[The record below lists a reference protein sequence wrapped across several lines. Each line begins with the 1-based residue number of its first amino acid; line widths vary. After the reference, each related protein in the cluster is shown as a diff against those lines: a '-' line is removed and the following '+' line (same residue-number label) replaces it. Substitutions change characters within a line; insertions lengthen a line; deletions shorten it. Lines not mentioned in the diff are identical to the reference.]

1 MDKNK
6 IKTGLKWFYFSFI
19 WLMVLV
25 FALDLISKWI
35 VQNNLD
41 VNQVIALIPNFLN
54 ITLIHNVGAAF
65 SLGATGDI
73 GWRIFFI
80 AISTIIGFGLL
91 AYYIVK
97 YKKITTW
104 QKVIY
109 SLIIAGALG
118 NLVDRA
124 FYWKGT
130 VGFDGVI
137 DWIDFQFGNYHFATF
152 NLADASLVVGVLAL
166 IVLYIIEAIKES
178 KQKAKNG
185 EYSLSPDEL
194 KKKQE
199 EDKAKELPHD
209 EEK

>member
-1 MDKNK
+1 
-6 IKTGLKWFYFSFI
+6 
-19 WLMVLV
+19 MVLV